1 MSKIVTPSEDL
12 LSYVTEQ
19 INNGFILK
27 ENVVKIL
34 NKADFNITD
43 IEIDKIKVDPD
54 AAMRSLSAH
63 SGDVF
68 SADFKKLLL
77 AGKVIT
83 INLGFKHLIRNA
95 GVEKAVTLP
104 YEQQSLGTQRFYQF
118 AGVLDLLMRHP
129 KVAVFDEIESSL
141 HPELLKYFIL
151 LFLRNTRESQLI
163 FTTHQRDFLQEG
175 EMLRHD
181 VVHFTEKGEDGSTD
195 LYSMAD
201 FDSSVIR
208 KGSSLYNAYKS
219 GKLGATP
226 ELEDAYI
233 PMD

>member
-1 MSKIVTPSEDL
+1 LSKIVTPSEDL

-19 INNGFILK
+19 INNG
-27 ENVVKIL
+27 
-34 NKADFNITD
+34 
-43 IEIDKIKVDPD
+43 
-54 AAMRSLSAH
+54 
-63 SGDVF
+63 
-68 SADFKKLLL
+68 
-77 AGKVIT
+77 
-83 INLGFKHLIRNA
+83 
-95 GVEKAVTLP
+95 
-104 YEQQSLGTQRFYQF
+104 
-118 AGVLDLLMRHP
+118 
-129 KVAVFDEIESSL
+129 
-141 HPELLKYFIL
+141 
-151 LFLRNTRESQLI
+151 FLRNTRESQLI